1 MHFLIGEQGGT
12 ALANVLFGKV
22 NPSGKLSVSFPT
34 YVGSLPSY
42 YNYNKGG
49 RTLDP
54 GHVYSVRMWSRKGT
68 EIHKGNGR

>member
-1 MHFLIGEQGGT
+1 LLIGEQSGN

-22 NPSGKLSVSFPT
+22 NPSGKLSVSFPS

-49 RTLDP
+49 RTTDP
-54 GHVYSVRMWSRKGT
+54 GHIYAVSEKRKTYTGIDVCLYT
-68 EIHKGNGR
+68 LF